1 MATPTTL
8 PATFVSGNV
17 LTAAQ
22 LNDLR
27 GAFRVLQ
34 VVTADKLD
42 VFTTSSASY
51 VDVTGW
57 TATITPSATTSK
69 IFIMYSTTTSVNGG
83 TYTGFQILRGATAI
97 GNGTAS
103 GSRIAANK
111 GYYDSVASGGEAI
124 YGSFLD
130 SPSTTSATTYK
141 IQVKNHT
148 TNTLTVGATFAN
160 GDNAAT
166 YSCLTN
172 ITLMEISA

>member
-8 PATFVSGNV
+8 PSTFVAGNV

-22 LNDLR
+22 MNNLR

-34 VVTADKLD
+34 VVEANKLD
-42 VFTTSSASY
+42 VFSTASSSY

-69 IFIMYSTTTSVNGG
+69 ILVIYSASTSGG
-83 TYTGFQILRGATAI
+83 TYTGFQIVRGSTAI

-103 GSRIAANK
+103 GSRVAANK
-111 GYYDSVASGGEAI
+111 AYYDAAASGGESI

-141 IQVKNHT
+141 MQVKNHT
-148 TNTLTVGATFAN
+148 TNTLYVGATFTN
-160 GDNAAT
+160 VDNAAC
-166 YSCLTN
+166 YSTLTN